1 MTYLFLLL
9 APVILLAMVALL
21 GFVGCTFQPGSAS
34 TPVDPPTNLTAVGG
48 DSWVQLAWDAYP
60 NATDFV
66 VSRGVAAGAYTD
78 TFDLMSSM
86 NSYLDLTVTDGTTY
100 HYAVEVTTAD
110 GTSGNSN
117 DAAATPGAITYVQKA
132 EIDVQTAGT
141 TVTSN
146 VFPAP
151 LTAGNLIVVW
161 VWYKVGAAP
170 SHVMQITDTV
180 GNQYL
185 LAIGPTLGAGVQA
198 GFQQEIWYAKN
209 INGGTGVKVTAIFSA
224 NTTERAI
231 GAHEYANA
239 DKNQPLVNTPVGMA
253 GNGAN
258 ATLGPI
264 MTTLARIIF
273 AAVVFQGQGTAGV
286 GFTQR
291 SSLQGNVTEDRAVTL
306 PGSYSA
312 NFANTAQ
319 AWLAQLVTFR

>member
-1 MTYLFLLL
+1 MIHLLLLL
-9 APVILLAMVALL
+9 APIPLLAIIALL
-21 GFVGCTFQPGSAS
+21 GFVGCSFQHGAQANP
-34 TPVDPPTNLTAVGG
+34 DPPTNLTAVAG

-66 VSRGVAAGAYTD
+66 VNRGMAAGAYTD
-78 TFDLMSSM
+78 TFDLMSTM
-86 NSYLDLTVTDGTTY
+86 NSYLDLTVTDGMTY
-100 HYAVEVTTAD
+100 HYAVEVTTAE
-110 GTSGNSN
+110 GASGNSN
-117 DAAATPGAITYVQKA
+117 DAPATPGAITYVQRA

-141 TVTSN
+141 TATSN
-146 VFPAP
+146 AFPAP
-151 LTAGNLIVVW
+151 VTAGNLIVVW
-161 VWYKVGAAP
+161 VWYKLGAAP
-170 SHVMQITDTV
+170 GQVMQITDTV

-185 LAIGPTLGAGVQA
+185 LAIGPTPGAGVQA

-209 INGGTGVKVTAIFSA
+209 INGGTGVQVTATFSA

-231 GAHEYANA
+231 GAQEYANA
-239 DKNQPLVNTPVGMA
+239 DKNQPLVNTPIGMA

-264 MTTLARIIF
+264 VTNLARMSF
-273 AAVVFQGQGTAGV
+273 AAVVFQGQGTAGA

-312 NFANTAQ
+312 TFTNTAQ
-319 AWLAQLVTFR
+319 AWLAQMVTFR